1 LAERLLVT
9 EAFAVRLDY
18 QRAAQADRE
27 LAERV
32 AEILCRPSFDALE
45 VVSGRGI
52 KSNSKYVS
60 KSVDAVL
67 GCIRDERY
75 DFVSLQS
82 KDTELVGC
90 GSLGTTTPSFL
101 PASALL
107 TCSLAQ
113 PVVDDVV
120 RFLTDVSEL
129 AGVLD
134 TSAGFV
140 AIEPTV
146 LRAYKLASGA
156 SLPDPREGLSEER
169 RRARR
174 ARDWNHQQV
183 GTALPSIEWG
193 TFLGAGHLAQVDIER
208 LRASN
213 AFERVVEISPSLAFL
228 QMTSNPLDDL
238 TGELER
244 RLFGA
249 REILQPLLMDISDVN
264 LE

>member
-1 LAERLLVT
+1 MS

-18 QRAAQADRE
+18 QRAAQADRA

-60 KSVDAVL
+60 RSVDAIL
-67 GCIRDERY
+67 QCIRDERY

-82 KDTELVGC
+82 KGTELVGC
-90 GSLGTTTPSFL
+90 GSLGITSPSFL

-107 TCSLAQ
+107 TCSLAH
-113 PVVDDVV
+113 PVVDDVA

-129 AGVLD
+129 ADVLD

-140 AIEPTV
+140 AIEPTT

-156 SLPDPREGLSEER
+156 SMPDARDGLSEER
-169 RRARR
+169 RRGRR
-174 ARDWNHQQV
+174 ARDWKHQQI
-183 GTALPSIEWG
+183 GTRLPSIEWG
-193 TFLGAGHLAQVDIER
+193 MFLGAGHLPRVDIEL
-208 LRASN
+208 LRASG
-213 AFERVVEISPSLAFL
+213 AFERVISITPSLAFL
-228 QMTSNPLDDL
+228 RVTANPLDDL
-238 TGELER
+238 SGELER
-244 RLFGA
+244 RLSQA
-249 REILQPLLMDISDVN
+249 REALRPLLMDLSDVS